1 MEYIYKLTSENENGK
16 TCFETNKVRGA
27 IKSFFVEAD
36 KGGFVELTSNFTGEV
51 LMSVAPDGEP
61 YTDDEFD
68 LALLGYYAEEAL
80 EKGEMPFADCVA
92 PVTIPY

>member
-51 LMSVAPDGEP
+51 LMSVAPTGEP
-61 YTDDEFD
+61 YTDEEFN
-68 LALLGYYAEEAL
+68 LTLLGYFTEEDL
-80 EKGEMPFADCVA
+80 QNGEIPFADKFGLGVC
-92 PVTIPY
+92 